1 MKKLLIIVIL
11 LLITTYVKAQIENP
25 VHWSYAAKKIS
36 ATEAVVFLKATI
48 DDGWHIY
55 SQKKADNGG
64 PVRTSFV
71 FTPSA
76 SYALLGTTTE
86 PEPMTRFEESFS
98 MNVSFFE
105 HSVIFQQKI
114 KLKPKTTATTVK
126 GALNFMV
133 CNDEKCLP
141 PDNVN
146 FSIPVK

>member
-1 MKKLLIIVIL
+1 MKKLLIIGIL
-11 LLITTYVKAQIENP
+11 LLVTNYVKAQIEDP

-55 SQKKADNGG
+55 SQKKVDNGG

-76 SYALLGTTTE
+76 DYTISGTTTE
-86 PEPMTRFEESFS
+86 PAPVTRFEESFG

-105 HSVIFQQKI
+105 HSVIFQQKVR
-114 KLKPKTTATTVK
+114 LKSAKATVR
-126 GALNFMV
+126 GILNFMV

-146 FSIPVK
+146 FSIQVR